1 MTKYIVNMNKTD
13 VNKNAALIE
22 NSLFNKIILKIF
34 PEPTLTEIKYGFT
47 ALIGWRGLV
56 FLFLYIV
63 LILQFLMIQSLTT
76 IPSKSLIK
84 TIYSKYIVLMIC
96 GIAIININ
104 IIWCNRRYL
113 RELIIDLDEKTV
125 EDLVLCEESEKQQ
138 INIRNITSLL
148 TIEKYFNYFGNG
160 IFYALFSCFAVFQLI
175 HCYDTLISNLE
186 HIQNFCLSLLI
197 ILSFVSQ
204 VLIMGLF
211 FIQYYISIKYLWFFE
226 IKLKELDNYIRYLVY
241 LKITPKIEQLNSIR
255 IYLAHIVKC
264 IEHFQHIFS
273 PFMGM
278 ILPAFMVSLFLL
290 MIDELT
296 IQNWVSRE
304 FHLEINIIHLIE
316 ASIFSTLLLHIIRLT
331 AALNFKLQK
340 PFKYF
345 IELGIIPMKES
356 NSYSMAYHVS

>member
-1 MTKYIVNMNKTD
+1 MDETD
-13 VNKNAALIE
+13 VNKNATLIK
-22 NSLFNKIILKIF
+22 NSLFNKIVLTIF
-34 PEPTLTEIKYGFT
+34 SEPTLTEIKYGIT
-47 ALIGWRGLV
+47 GLVRWRGLV
-56 FLFLYIV
+56 FLFMYIV
-63 LILQFLMIQSLTT
+63 WILQFLMIQSLTT
-76 IPSKSLIK
+76 IPSKGLIK
-84 TIYSKYIVLMIC
+84 TIYSRYIVLMIC
-96 GIAIININ
+96 GIAIISIN

-148 TIEKYFNYFGNG
+148 TIEKYFNYFGNT
-160 IFYALFSCFAVFQLI
+160 IFYVLFSSLTVFQLI
-175 HCYDTLISNLE
+175 HCYDILISNLGQ
-186 HIQNFCLSLLI
+186 IQNFCLSLLI
-197 ILSFVSQ
+197 ILWFVSQ
-204 VLIMGLF
+204 ILIIGLF
-211 FIQYYISIKYLWFFE
+211 AIQYYISIKYLWFFE

-255 IYLAHIVKC
+255 IYFAHIVKC
-264 IEHFQHIFS
+264 IEHFQHIFT
-273 PFMGM
+273 PFMGL
-278 ILPAFMVSLFLL
+278 ILPTFIVTLFLL

-296 IQNWVSRE
+296 VQKWVPPD

-316 ASIFSTLLLHIIRLT
+316 ASIFSLLLLHIIRLT

-356 NSYSMAYHVS
+356 NNYAMAYHVS

>member
-1 MTKYIVNMNKTD
+1 MDRSD
-13 VNKNAALIE
+13 VNKNAALIQ
-22 NSLFNKIILKIF
+22 NSLFNKIILAIF

-63 LILQFLMIQSLTT
+63 LILQFIMIQSLIT
-76 IPSKSLIK
+76 IPSKSLLK
-84 TIYSKYIVLMIC
+84 TLNSKYIVLMIC

-125 EDLVLCEESEKQQ
+125 EDLVLCEEPEKQE

-148 TIEKYFNYFGNG
+148 TIEKYFNYFGNT
-160 IFYALFSCFAVFQLI
+160 IFYALFSSLLVFQLI
-175 HCYDTLISNLE
+175 HCYDILISNLE
-186 HIQNFCLSLLI
+186 QITNVFLSFLI

-204 VLIMGLF
+204 VLIIGLF
-211 FIQYYISIKYLWFFE
+211 AIQYYISLRYLWFFE

-255 IYLAHIVKC
+255 IYFAHVVKC
-264 IEHFQHIFS
+264 IEHFHRIFS
-273 PFMGM
+273 PFMGL
-278 ILPAFMVSLFLL
+278 ILPVFLVSLLLL
-290 MIDELT
+290 MIDEL
-296 IQNWVSRE
+296 IIPKLVSRDYR
-304 FHLEINIIHLIE
+304 FEINIIHLIE
-316 ASIFSTLLLHIIRLT
+316 ASIFSILLLHIIRLT

-345 IELGIIPMKES
+345 IELGIIPMEES
-356 NSYSMAYHVS
+356 NNYAMAYHVS